1 MDIRETRKL
10 TAFASQRLEN
20 ARDAGKI
27 VLIFSAITLGS
38 AALVTLVNYLLSLQI
53 SRSGG
58 LGNLGTRSTLSSV
71 QTILPMLQTLLVR
84 CLTVGYLAA
93 MLRLARGQYASPHTL
108 KLGFDRFW
116 PLLRLTLI
124 QGLIYT
130 GIGFVSVYVS
140 VMIFMIT
147 PLSRPH
153 TLKLGFDR
161 FWPLL
166 RLTLIQGLIYT
177 GIGFVSVYVS
187 VMIFMITPLSRGVTE
202 LLLPLMQDASV
213 LNPGFVL
220 DDALYSQLT
229 AAMAPVFVLCAVVFC
244 AAAMPIFYQYRMA
257 EYVLIDHPELG
268 ALLYSQLTAAM
279 APVFVLCAVV
289 FCAAA
294 MPIFYQYRMAEY
306 VLIDHPELGALA
318 VLRESRNMMR
328 RNRINLFKL
337 DLHLWWYYAA
347 MILVNLLAYGDLL
360 LGLFGI
366 SLPFSPDAAY
376 YLFYVLYLAGTFALY
391 YFLRSHVEVTYAL
404 AYDSL
409 RPQQAP
415 TSGAVL
421 GNIFQM

>member
-1 MDIRETRKL
+1 MDIRQNRQL
-10 TAFASQRLEN
+10 TALAAQRLEN
-20 ARDAGKI
+20 AKDAGKI
-27 VLIFSAITLGS
+27 VLIFSALTLGS
-38 AALVTLVNYLLSLQI
+38 AALVTFINYLLSMQI
-53 SRSGG
+53 ARSGG

-71 QTILPMLQTLLVR
+71 QTVLPMLQTLLVR

-130 GIGFVSVYVS
+130 GIGFV
-140 VMIFMIT
+140 T
-147 PLSRPH
+147 
-153 TLKLGFDR
+153 
-161 FWPLL
+161 
-166 RLTLIQGLIYT
+166 
-177 GIGFVSVYVS
+177 VYVS

-229 AAMAPVFVLCAVVFC
+229 VAMAPVFVLCAVVFC
-244 AAAMPIFYQYRMA
+244 AVATPVLYQYRMA
-257 EYVLIDHPELG
+257 EYVLID
-268 ALLYSQLTAAM
+268 
-279 APVFVLCAVV
+279 
-289 FCAAA
+289 
-294 MPIFYQYRMAEY
+294 R
-306 VLIDHPELGALA
+306 PELGALA
-318 VLRESRNMMR
+318 VLRESRTMMR
-328 RNRINLFKL
+328 RNRLHLFKL

-347 MILVNLLAYGDLL
+347 MVLVNLLLYGDLL
-360 LGLFGI
+360 LNLLGI
-366 SLPFSPDAAY
+366 RLPLSGDAAY
-376 YLFYVLYLAGTFALY
+376 YLFYALYLAATFALY

-421 GNIFQM
+421 GSIFQM

>member
-1 MDIRETRKL
+1 MDIRQNRQL
-10 TAFASQRLEN
+10 TTLAAQRLEN
-20 ARDAGKI
+20 AKDAGKI
-27 VLIFSAITLGS
+27 VLIFSALTLGS
-38 AALVTLVNYLLSLQI
+38 AALVTFINYLLSMQI
-53 SRSGG
+53 ARSGG

-71 QTILPMLQTLLVR
+71 QTVLPMLQTLLVR

-130 GIGFVSVYVS
+130 GIGFV
-140 VMIFMIT
+140 T
-147 PLSRPH
+147 
-153 TLKLGFDR
+153 
-161 FWPLL
+161 
-166 RLTLIQGLIYT
+166 
-177 GIGFVSVYVS
+177 VYVS

-229 AAMAPVFVLCAVVFC
+229 VAMTPVFVLCAVIFC
-244 AAAMPIFYQYRMA
+244 AVATPVLYQYRMA
-257 EYVLIDHPELG
+257 EYVLID
-268 ALLYSQLTAAM
+268 
-279 APVFVLCAVV
+279 
-289 FCAAA
+289 
-294 MPIFYQYRMAEY
+294 R
-306 VLIDHPELGALA
+306 PELGALA
-318 VLRESRNMMR
+318 VLRESRTMMR
-328 RNRINLFKL
+328 RNRLHLFKL

-347 MILVNLLAYGDLL
+347 MVLVNLLLYGDLL
-360 LGLFGI
+360 LNLLGI
-366 SLPFSPDAAY
+366 QLPLSGDAAH
-376 YLFYVLYLAGTFALY
+376 YLFYALYLAATFALY

-421 GNIFQM
+421 GSIFQM

>member
-130 GIGFVSVYVS
+130 GIGFA
-140 VMIFMIT
+140 
-147 PLSRPH
+147 
-153 TLKLGFDR
+153 
-161 FWPLL
+161 
-166 RLTLIQGLIYT
+166 
-177 GIGFVSVYVS
+177 SVYVS

-244 AAAMPIFYQYRMA
+244 AAAMPI
-257 EYVLIDHPELG
+257 L
-268 ALLYSQLTAAM
+268 
-279 APVFVLCAVV
+279 
-289 FCAAA
+289 
-294 MPIFYQYRMAEY
+294 YQYRMAEY

-318 VLRESRNMMR
+318 VLRESRTMMR

-366 SLPFSPDAAY
+366 TLPFSPDAAY

-409 RPQQAP
+409 RPQQTP